1 MKKNLEEN
9 RILAALFG
17 DVNTSSMQEQE
28 LEIDD
33 RLKLSKYHV
42 NLERRYVS
50 KAYSSK
56 ILNDAEWYKQLHF
69 LYFNNF
75 NHGTSFVGNN
85 NFKKYYPLN
94 NNQYNEVCGSL
105 EQKGF
110 ICREKMSEK
119 PGGSPKDKRTE
130 TTTYLAPIYDTHTD
144 TIIKQ
149 KITNNSFYTNVNK
162 VHYSEIPKE
171 VLDIILKDRK
181 LNIVHKRL
189 IFKVYR
195 FNKYKLFG
203 GVDPNFIHREE
214 GRLYM
219 SYRLMDDL
227 RLSRKEVEEMLEHI
241 EKFGYI
247 YWNRVNVYEENLDQD
262 TRLRVTHQRLE
273 NSREVDIITPTHQLK
288 REVIND

>member
-85 NFKKYYPLN
+85 NFKKYYPLS

-119 PGGSPKDKRTE
+119 PGGSAKDKRTE
-130 TTTYLAPIYDTHTD
+130 TTTYLAPVYDPDTD

-149 KITNNSFYTNVNK
+149 EIINNSYYTNVNK
-162 VHYSEIPKE
+162 VHYAEIPKE
-171 VLDIILKDRK
+171 GLDVILKD
-181 LNIVHKRL
+181 KRL
-189 IFKVYR
+189 DIVQMRFIFKLYR
-195 FNKYKLFG
+195 FNKYKLFK
-203 GVDPNFIHREE
+203 GVNPNFIHREE
-214 GRLYM
+214 GKLNM
-219 SYRLMDDL
+219 SCRLMDDL

-241 EKFGYI
+241 ERLGYI

-262 TRLRVTHQRLE
+262 TRLRVTNQRLG
-273 NSREVDIITPTHQLK
+273 NSREVEIITPIYQLE
-288 REVIND
+288 REVIQ